1 MLNYLKD
8 CFIKWEVISIY
19 SLFEHVIIFI
29 SSSSSML
36 DLTFQNM
43 NIGISP

>member
-1 MLNYLKD
+1 MLNYNYLKD
-8 CFIKWEVISIY
+8 CFIKWEAIPIY
-19 SLFEHVIIFI
+19 SLFKHVIIF
-29 SSSSSML
+29 SSSSML